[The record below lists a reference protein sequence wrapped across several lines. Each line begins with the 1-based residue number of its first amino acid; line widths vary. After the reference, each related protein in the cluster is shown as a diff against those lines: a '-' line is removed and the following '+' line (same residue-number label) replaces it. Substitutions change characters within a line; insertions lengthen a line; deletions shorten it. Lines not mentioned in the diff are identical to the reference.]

1 MRKNG
6 GKASQKVCESV
17 LCVCV
22 FVCVP
27 ACLRAFVL
35 LLSIG
40 YGSKQNNNTIGWAFS
55 NTQSGASNRVT
66 VITKGHVC
74 LF

>member
-6 GKASQKVCESV
+6 GKASLKVCESV
-17 LCVCV
+17 LCVCL
-22 FVCVP
+22 C
-27 ACLRAFVL
+27 ACLRAFAL

-40 YGSKQNNNTIGWAFS
+40 YGSKQNNNTIGWAFC

-66 VITKGHVC
+66 VITKVHVC